1 LARRAATQATLFG
14 TEFYLLREATA
25 LRMNGRQHLI
35 TLSDG
40 IEVASHTVLLTL
52 GVAYRR
58 LGVPALEA
66 LTGAGVFYGAA
77 STEAEAMAGQPVIV
91 VGGGNS
97 AGQAALHL
105 AKYAA
110 QVTMAVRGDS
120 LEETMSAYL
129 IQEIYNCNNI
139 QVQLQTEVVD
149 GWGDQH
155 LEGVLLRDA
164 RSGTSEEAVTTG
176 LFVLIGAEPR
186 TDWLPPTIQRDAK
199 GYLLTGSD
207 LIQNGQLPSGWSLAR
222 APFLLETS
230 LPGVLAAGDV
240 RHKALKRVASA
251 VGEGSIAIHLVHQV
265 LAER

>member
-1 LARRAATQATLFG
+1 
-14 TEFYLLREATA
+14 
-25 LRMNGRQHLI
+25 
-35 TLSDG
+35 
-40 IEVASHTVLLTL
+40 
-52 GVAYRR
+52 
-58 LGVPALEA
+58 
-66 LTGAGVFYGAA
+66 
-77 STEAEAMAGQPVIV
+77 
-91 VGGGNS
+91 
-97 AGQAALHL
+97 
-105 AKYAA
+105 
-110 QVTMAVRGDS
+110 MAVRGDS

-129 IQEIYNCNNI
+129 IQEIHNCNNI
-139 QVQLQTEVVD
+139 QVRLQTEVVD

-155 LEGVLLRDA
+155 LEGVLLHDA

-199 GYLLTGSD
+199 GCLLTGSD
-207 LIQNGQLPSGWSLAR
+207 LLQNGQLPSGWPLAR

-265 LAER
+265 LADR